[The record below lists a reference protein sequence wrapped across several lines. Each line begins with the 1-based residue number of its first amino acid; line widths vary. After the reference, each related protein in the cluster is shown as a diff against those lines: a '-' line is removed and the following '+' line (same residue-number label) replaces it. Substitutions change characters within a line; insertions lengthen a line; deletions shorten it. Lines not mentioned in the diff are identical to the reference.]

1 MLHTLA
7 DQIPRF
13 FGYYNLVFLLQAT
26 FTTVALSVA
35 GCVCGFVFGFLI
47 AVLRQTGSLGWLPMR
62 GIGILFVEM
71 FRRIPFLV
79 TLFLVFYLFQVLNVD
94 VSVFWVAV
102 ASTCVIGAAFLSEVV
117 RGGFESV
124 PRQEWEAAEAMNF
137 NLYLTLRYVVVPQS
151 WKVIL
156 PPAFAFFLSFV
167 KDSALASQIG
177 VIELTYAAKTL
188 NNKGFSP
195 LLGFGMVLI
204 LYFIISY
211 PLTRLGAWMETHLA
225 LSRNR

>member
-1 MLHTLA
+1 MLSDITNQLP
-7 DQIPRF
+7 QF
-13 FGYYNLVFLLQAT
+13 FGYYNLVFLLQAAL
-26 FTTVALSVA
+26 TTMALSVA
-35 GCVCGFVFGFLI
+35 GCVCGFIFGFLI
-47 AVLRQTGSLGWLPMR
+47 AILRLTVSLRWLPLRSLGV
-62 GIGILFVEM
+62 LFVEM

-79 TLFLVFYLFQVLNVD
+79 TLFLVFYLFQMLGID
-94 VSVFWVAV
+94 VSVFWIAV
-102 ASTCVIGAAFLSEVV
+102 FSTCIIGAAFLSEVI

-124 PRQEWEAAEAMNF
+124 PHQEWEAAETMNF
-137 NLYLTLRYVVVPQS
+137 NLVLTLRYVVVPQS

-195 LLGFGMVLI
+195 ILGFGMTLV
-204 LYFIISY
+204 LYFVISY
-211 PLTRLGAWMETHLA
+211 PLTKLGAWTERHLG
-225 LSRNR
+225 LSRN